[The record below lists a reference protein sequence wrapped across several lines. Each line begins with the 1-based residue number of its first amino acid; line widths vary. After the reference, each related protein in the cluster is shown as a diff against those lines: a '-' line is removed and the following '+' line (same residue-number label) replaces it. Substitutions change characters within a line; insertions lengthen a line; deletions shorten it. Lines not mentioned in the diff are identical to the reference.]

1 MNKIRV
7 AIAGGTGY
15 TGGELFR
22 ILLNH
27 PDVEIVSATTTSSE
41 GTRVDSVHRDLIG
54 ETDLC
59 FTTELNDPDVIFL
72 CLGHGIS
79 RQFVDTH
86 DIKPTCRIIDLG
98 NDFRLDGNYAG
109 RNFVYGLC
117 ESAREQVK
125 TAHDVANPGCFA
137 TAIQLATLPLAAA
150 GLINDEIHVT
160 AITGSTGAGKKPVET
175 THFSYRSDNISIYKL
190 FSHQHLAE
198 IKQNLAR
205 VGRHAYGSLAVAS
218 ISPDPHAARCKGPQ
232 DHLPSRSRPLAVGGT
247 TSPSPDDMLKSNATK
262 GETPVVNFV
271 PLRGDFARGIFASVY
286 TKAVDGMTL
295 EDYRKLYEDYYAASP
310 FVFHSNEGISMKE
323 VVNTNKGLVHV
334 ELHDG
339 YVHIASCIDNLVKG
353 AAGQAVQ
360 NMNLMFGL
368 PEDTGLRLKPSA
380 F

>member
-1 MNKIRV
+1 MSKIRV

-27 PDVEIVSATTTSSE
+27 PNVEIVAATTTSSD
-41 GTRVDSVHRDLIG
+41 GTPVASVHRDLIG

-59 FTTELNDPDVIFL
+59 FGTEMNDPDVIFL

-79 RQFVDTH
+79 RQFVDSH
-86 DIKPTCRIIDLG
+86 EIGPDCRIIDLG
-98 NDFRLDGNYAG
+98 NDFRLDGDYAG
-109 RNFVYGLC
+109 RQFVYGLC
-117 ESAREQVK
+117 ESARKEISK
-125 TAHDVANPGCFA
+125 AHDVANPGCFA
-137 TAIQLATLPLAAA
+137 SAIQLAVLPLAAA
-150 GLINDEIHVT
+150 GLIKDEIHVT
-160 AITGSTGAGKKPVET
+160 AITGSTGAGKKPGET

-198 IKQNLAR
+198 IRQNLQR
-205 VGRHAYGSLAVAS
+205 VSGTA
-218 ISPDPHAARCKGPQ
+218 PQ
-232 DHLPSRSRPLAVGGT
+232 I
-247 TSPSPDDMLKSNATK
+247 
-262 GETPVVNFV
+262 NFV

-286 TKAVDGMTL
+286 TKAADGMTQ
-295 EDYRKLYEDYYAASP
+295 EGYRELYENYYAESP
-310 FVFHSNEGISMKE
+310 FVFHSNEGISLKE
-323 VVNTNKGLVHV
+323 VVNTNKCLLHV

-339 YVHIASCIDNLVKG
+339 YVHIASVIDNLVKG

-368 PEDTGLRLKPSA
+368 PEDTGLHLKPSA

>member
-1 MNKIRV
+1 MNKKIRV

-27 PDVEIVSATTTSSE
+27 PDVEIVAATTTSSE
-41 GTRVDSVHRDLIG
+41 GTPVASVHRDLIG

-59 FTTELNDPDVIFL
+59 FGKDLNDPDVIFL

-79 RQFVDTH
+79 REFVDTH
-86 DIKPTCRIIDLG
+86 DIKPSCRIIDLG

-109 RNFVYGLC
+109 RQFIYGLC
-117 ESAREQVK
+117 ESAREEIRQ
-125 TAHDVANPGCFA
+125 AHDVANPGCFA
-137 TAIQLATLPLAAA
+137 TAIQLAALPLAAA

-198 IKQNLAR
+198 IRQNLVR
-205 VGRHAYGSLAVAS
+205 VGR
-218 ISPDPHAARCKGPQ
+218 Q
-232 DHLPSRSRPLAVGGT
+232 
-247 TSPSPDDMLKSNATK
+247 ATESA
-262 GETPVVNFV
+262 ETPVVNFV

-286 TKAVDGMTL
+286 TRAAEGMTL
-295 EDYRKLYEDYYAASP
+295 EDYRKLYEDYYADSP
-310 FVFHSNEGISMKE
+310 FVFHSAEGISMKE

-368 PEDTGLRLKPSA
+368 PEDRGLRLKPSA

>member
-1 MNKIRV
+1 MNKKIRV

-27 PDVEIVSATTTSSE
+27 PAIEIVSATTTSSE
-41 GTRVDSVHRDLIG
+41 GVRVDSVHRDLIG

-59 FTTELNDPDVIFL
+59 FGHELNDPDIIFL

-86 DIKPTCRIIDLG
+86 DIKQECRIIDLG
-98 NDFRLDGNYAG
+98 NDFRLDGEYAG
-109 RNFVYGLC
+109 RNFIYGLC
-117 ESAREQVK
+117 ESAREEIRV
-125 TAHDVANPGCFA
+125 AHNVANPGCFA
-137 TAIQLATLPLAAA
+137 TAIQLATLPLAAS
-150 GLINDEIHVT
+150 GLIKDEIHVT
-160 AITGSTGAGKKPVET
+160 AITGSTGAGKKPGET

-190 FSHQHLAE
+190 FTHQHLAE
-198 IKQNLAR
+198 IKQNLCR
-205 VGRHAYGSLAVAS
+205 VGEATG
-218 ISPDPHAARCKGPQ
+218 ARA
-232 DHLPSRSRPLAVGGT
+232 L
-247 TSPSPDDMLKSNATK
+247 
-262 GETPVVNFV
+262 EPVVNFV
-271 PLRGDFARGIFASVY
+271 PLRGDFTRGIFASVY
-286 TKAVDGMTL
+286 TRAVEGMSQD
-295 EDYRKLYEDYYAASP
+295 EYRRVFEEYYAESP

-323 VVNTNKGLVHV
+323 VVNTNKGLVHI

>member
-1 MNKIRV
+1 MNKIKV

-27 PDVEIVSATTTSSE
+27 PHVEIVAATTTSSE
-41 GTRVDSVHRDLIG
+41 GTPVSSVHRDLIG

-59 FTTELNDPDVIFL
+59 FEKELGDPDVVFL

-86 DIKPTCRIIDLG
+86 DIKPSCRIIDLG
-98 NDFRLDGNYAG
+98 NDFRLDGEYAG
-109 RNFVYGLC
+109 RKFVYGLC
-117 ESAREQVK
+117 ESAREEVK
-125 TAHDVANPGCFA
+125 KAHDIANPGCFA
-137 TAIQLATLPLAAA
+137 TAIQLAVLPLAAA
-150 GLINDEIHVT
+150 GLIKDEIHVT
-160 AITGSTGAGKKPVET
+160 AITGSTGAGKKPGET

-190 FSHQHLAE
+190 FTHQHLAE

-205 VGRHAYGSLAVAS
+205 VG
-218 ISPDPHAARCKGPQ
+218 DPSEEPK
-232 DHLPSRSRPLAVGGT
+232 
-247 TSPSPDDMLKSNATK
+247 
-262 GETPVVNFV
+262 VNFV
-271 PLRGDFARGIFASVY
+271 PLRGDFTRGIFASVY
-286 TKAVDGMTL
+286 TRAAEGASL
-295 EDYRKLYEDYYAASP
+295 EEYRKLYEDYYAESP

-368 PEDTGLRLKPSA
+368 EEDCGLRLKPSA

>member
-1 MNKIRV
+1 MNKKIRV

-27 PDVEIVSATTTSSE
+27 PHVEIVAATTTSSE
-41 GTRVDSVHRDLIG
+41 GTPVTSVHRDLIG

-59 FTTELNDPDVIFL
+59 FGLELNNPDVIFL

-86 DIKPTCRIIDLG
+86 DISPDCRIIDLG

-109 RNFVYGLC
+109 RHFVYGLC
-117 ESAREQVK
+117 ESAREDVRK
-125 TAHDVANPGCFA
+125 AHDVANPGCFA
-137 TAIQLATLPLAAA
+137 TAIQLATLPLASA
-150 GLINDEIHVT
+150 GLISDEIHVT
-160 AITGSTGAGKKPVET
+160 AITGSTGAGKKPGET

-198 IKQNLAR
+198 IKQNLCR
-205 VGRHAYGSLAVAS
+205 VMKSEDLHT
-218 ISPDPHAARCKGPQ
+218 GPFE
-232 DHLPSRSRPLAVGGT
+232 PI
-247 TSPSPDDMLKSNATK
+247 
-262 GETPVVNFV
+262 VNFV

-286 TKAVDGMTL
+286 TRAAEGMSQD
-295 EDYRKLYEDYYAASP
+295 DYRKLFEDYYAESP
-310 FVFHSNEGISMKE
+310 FVFHSSEGISMKE
-323 VVNTNKGLVHV
+323 IVNTNKALVHV

-339 YVHIASCIDNLVKG
+339 YVHIASAIDNLVKG

-368 PEDTGLRLKPSA
+368 PEDTGLHLKPSA

>member
-1 MNKIRV
+1 MNETKKIRA

-27 PDVEIVSATTTSSE
+27 PDVEIVAATTTSSE
-41 GTRVDSVHRDLIG
+41 GIPVSSVHRDLIG

-59 FTTELNDPDVIFL
+59 FGKELNDPDVIFL

-79 RQFVDTH
+79 RQFVDSH
-86 DIKPTCRIIDLG
+86 DISGKCRIIDLG
-98 NDFRLDGNYAG
+98 NDFRLEGDYAG

-117 ESAREQVK
+117 ESAKEEIRN
-125 TAHDVANPGCFA
+125 AHDITNPGCFA
-137 TAIQLATLPLAAA
+137 TAIQLALLPLAAA
-150 GLINDEIHVT
+150 GLIQDEVHVT
-160 AITGSTGAGKKPVET
+160 AITGSTGAGKKPGET
-175 THFSYRSDNISIYKL
+175 THFSYRTDNISIYKL

-198 IKQNLAR
+198 IKQNLER
-205 VGRHAYGSLAVAS
+205 QSLAGTGS
-218 ISPDPHAARCKGPQ
+218 SFSPI
-232 DHLPSRSRPLAVGGT
+232 
-247 TSPSPDDMLKSNATK
+247 
-262 GETPVVNFV
+262 VNFV
-271 PLRGDFARGIFASVY
+271 PLRGDFARGIFASTY
-286 TKAVDGMTL
+286 TRAKEGMTL
-295 EDYRKLYEDYYAASP
+295 EEYRKIFEDYYAESP

-323 VVNTNKGLVHV
+323 VVNTNKGLLHV

-339 YVHIASCIDNLVKG
+339 YVHIASAIDNLIKG

-368 PEDTGLRLKPSA
+368 PEDRGLRLKPSA

>member
-1 MNKIRV
+1 MNKKIRV

-27 PDVEIVSATTTSSE
+27 PDVEIVAATTTSSE
-41 GTRVDSVHRDLIG
+41 GTTVASVHRDLIG

-59 FTTELNDPDVIFL
+59 FSTELNDPDVIFL

-86 DIKPTCRIIDLG
+86 DIKPSCRIIDLG
-98 NDFRLDGNYAG
+98 NDFRLDGNYPG

-125 TAHDVANPGCFA
+125 QAHDVANPGCFA

-205 VGRHAYGSLAVAS
+205 VGKQSLV
-218 ISPDPHAARCKGPQ
+218 
-232 DHLPSRSRPLAVGGT
+232 
-247 TSPSPDDMLKSNATK
+247 
-262 GETPVVNFV
+262 TPVVNFV

-286 TKAVDGMTL
+286 TKAVEGMTL
-295 EDYRKLYEDYYAASP
+295 EEYRKLYEDYYAESP
-310 FVFHSNEGISMKE
+310 FVFHSAEGISMKE